1 MSSTLHPPPPA
12 REQLCK
18 RYCSNKHTHS
28 SGTRG
33 ASTAPRTI
41 WRCGTSRRVSDSV
54 ADLLGVRH
62 GEPTGSKEPG
72 APRSQGLQ
80 VQTSFKSVQSLSFSV
95 PPGRE
100 VRTSRMDVNVLPLV
114 DHCPSPSVGF
124 TSRGQRPLRLD
135 LRALSAGTQDRGRG
149 GRWGSVLTPG
159 APPRPF
165 RTHCSR
171 LGPGYALCSAP
182 ILEF

>member
-1 MSSTLHPPPPA
+1 VRDGQTSSHWPRLVVSRSTCPPLSTPPPPA
-12 REQLCK
+12 REQLCN
-18 RYCSNKHTHS
+18 RYCSNKHTHN
-28 SGTRG
+28 
-33 ASTAPRTI
+33 
-41 WRCGTSRRVSDSV
+41 SV